1 MAKRII
7 SRGSSAN
14 DGTGDNLR
22 DGANKVNLN
31 FDEIYTAIGDGTTV
45 DGTIKIADDSSTV
58 MTLSANGETVRIL
71 GGSGITSTV
80 SSNDLTLAV
89 DGTVLSATQTSTLT
103 NKTINGPDNTLTNIA
118 NGSLSNSTITVTGD
132 SGSTAI
138 DLGDTLTVNGTTNQ
152 ITTAQSGDTLTLSL
166 PSAVTLPGSLTVTG
180 NFTVNGTQ
188 SVIDS
193 TTIEVTNSFTFEGT
207 TSDDF
212 ETVLTVENPTADR
225 TVTIPNATGT
235 IVLKDTTDTL
245 TNKTIAAGSN
255 TITGLVNANLSGSA
269 GITNANL
276 ANSSVTIGADTISL
290 GGTQTTIT
298 DLNLDGTSSLSGT
311 GTIDTTGS
319 GNKLRFNFA
328 NTGSLPTAA
337 TYEGMF
343 AYDIGGNNPYVADAG
358 GWVKILTENSSIAD
372 ISNVGSIASI
382 SAGQV
387 LAWNAGGYFE
397 PASQSGGLASVV
409 ADTTPQLGGD
419 LDANTRVIGDV
430 AYVSHRS
437 PDATVTKTLT
447 VTVATKTNEH
457 TAYGDGSSSGY
468 VIDGHEGAHLSMT
481 PGVYKFDQADSS
493 NSGHPLRF
501 YRESDKSTSYTSNIT
516 TSGTPGSSGAH
527 TTITISKET
536 PSTLYYQC
544 SAHANMGGVLSNIG
558 SESPTI
564 KLPDNDVAYFGA
576 GSDLQILHDG
586 SSSVIKDVTGNQL
599 YFQSTNFNVSNSS
612 GLKHIYAN
620 NGYGVTLYY
629 QDAAKIETT
638 TTGVDVTGEVKADKA
653 YIAEA
658 TLTDQATIA
667 WDMATESVCKVTLAG
682 NRTMAAPS
690 NGSTGQFASIL
701 VIQDGTGSRTITWNG
716 IYEFA
721 SDTAPT
727 LTTTASLGDLF
738 TFRYNGSKWL
748 EVGRNQALTLS

>member
-1 MAKRII
+1 MAKQLIG
-7 SRGSSAN
+7 RGSSAN

-31 FDEIYTAIGDGTTV
+31 FTEIYTAIGDGTTV

-58 MTLSANGETVRIL
+58 MTLSANGETMRLL
-71 GGSGITSTV
+71 GGTGITSTI
-80 SSNDLTLAV
+80 SSNDLTLALDTSLV
-89 DGTVLSATQTSTLT
+89 LTATGTTTIT
-103 NKTINGPDNTLTNIA
+103 NKTINGPDNTLTNIG
-118 NGSLSNSTITVTGD
+118 NGSLSNSTITLAGD

-138 DLGDTLTVNGTTNQ
+138 DLGDTLTVSGTANQ
-152 ITTAQSGDTLTLSL
+152 ISTAQSGDTLTLSL
-166 PSAVTLPGSLTVTG
+166 PNAITTPGSLTVTG

-188 SVIDS
+188 TVVDS

-207 TSDDF
+207 TSDEF
-212 ETVLTVENPTADR
+212 ETVLTVTDPTADR

-245 TNKTIAAGSN
+245 TNKTINGPDN
-255 TITGLVNANLSGSA
+255 TITNLVNANLSGSA
-269 GITNANL
+269 AISNANL
-276 ANSSVTIGADTISL
+276 ANSTITIGDDSISL

-298 DLNLDGTSSLSGT
+298 NLSLDGAT
-311 GTIDTTGS
+311 GTIDLTSS

-328 NTGSLPTAA
+328 NTGSFPTAS

-343 AYDIGGNNPYVADAG
+343 AYDVGGNNPYVADTG
-358 GWVKILTENSSIAD
+358 GWVKILTENGSIGD
-372 ISNVGSIASI
+372 VSNVNLGSP
-382 SAGQV
+382 SAGQGLV
-387 LAWNAGGYFE
+387 WNAGGYFE
-397 PASQSGGLASVV
+397 PGSVGGIASVA

-419 LDANTRVIGDV
+419 LDANTRVVGDV

-468 VIDGHEGAHLSMT
+468 LIDGHEGAHLQLS

-493 NSGHPLRF
+493 NSGHPLLF
-501 YRESDKSTSYTSNIT
+501 YREAAKTTAYTTNVT

-527 TTITISKET
+527 TTITITEAT
-536 PSTLYYQC
+536 PSTLHYQC
-544 SAHANMGGVLSNIG
+544 SAHANMGGRVNVTG
-558 SESPTI
+558 SEAPTI
-564 KLPDNDVAYFGA
+564 RMPDNDKIIVGDDNDAEFYHSGSSTILREA
-576 GSDLQILHDG
+576 GSGSLLLAGNDVKITGGSMLETHIDCNNNGAVEIYHDNSKKLETTSLG
-586 SSSVIKDVTGNQL
+586 VYVTGQVL
-599 YFQSTNFNVSNSS
+599 
-612 GLKHIYAN
+612 AN
-620 NGYGVTLYY
+620 
-629 QDAAKIETT
+629 
-638 TTGVDVTGEVKADKA
+638 KA
-653 YIAEA
+653 YIAET
-658 TLTDQATIA
+658 TLTDQATIT
-667 WDMATESVCKVTLAG
+667 WDMATQSVCKVTLAG
-682 NRTMAAPS
+682 NRTLAAPT

-701 VIQDGTGSRTITWNG
+701 VIQDGSGSRTITWNAV
-716 IYEFA
+716 YEFA